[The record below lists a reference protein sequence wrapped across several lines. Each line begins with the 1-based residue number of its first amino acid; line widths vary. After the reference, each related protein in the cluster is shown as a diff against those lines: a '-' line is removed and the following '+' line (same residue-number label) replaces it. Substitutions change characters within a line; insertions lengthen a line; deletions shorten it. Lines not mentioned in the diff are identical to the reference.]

1 MPASRSSDTVL
12 LSLDAS
18 FSLSLTVCMRI
29 EHALLGLHHQTIKN
43 SMHTCSVRRHM
54 LTNLQRPVQLR
65 LQHSHFPLL
74 SCK

>member
-18 FSLSLTVCMRI
+18 FSLSLTVCMRN
-29 EHALLGLHHQTIKN
+29 EHAWLERHHQTSKH
-43 SMHTCSVRRHM
+43 SMHTCWVRRHT
-54 LTNLQRPVQLR
+54 LTNLQRSVQLR
-65 LQHSHFPLL
+65 LQRSHFPLL